1 MEDVMRKIGFAL
13 ASFMA
18 LGVVAPEAPAPL
30 DLIASQTARAAA
42 GDPLVVTGNVV
53 NVRFGPS
60 TNTRIRQQVPRDQ
73 QVMELQ
79 REGDWVRVEI
89 ADSGGREGW
98 IHGSLLAPPGGEPLV
113 AAAPPEEAEP
123 APSEAAAMTEPAPA
137 PPETAAEE
145 QPGVGGP
152 PSSTD
157 VAATEPGEVA
167 VIDPAITGD
176 RAARPAVGQPAP
188 SEPAPATIEPAAA
201 PLRADSAELAR
212 FRQSVDYLTSRAV
225 SVAGVDLFTDVEPG
239 AGGVVQVAATD
250 AWSSIPPAGQQS
262 YANTLLDRWA
272 AARGYGGP
280 VSVQIV
286 DEEGKVLLE
295 SSREQ

>member
-1 MEDVMRKIGFAL
+1 M
-13 ASFMA
+13 
-18 LGVVAPEAPAPL
+18 
-30 DLIASQTARAAA
+30 
-42 GDPLVVTGNVV
+42 LVVTGNVV

-60 TNTRIRQQVPRDQ
+60 TNTRIRQQIPRDQ

-89 ADSGGREGW
+89 VDSSGREGW

-113 AAAPPEEAEP
+113 AAAPEDGDPVAQATPAEP
-123 APSEAAAMTEPAPA
+123 AATIA
-137 PPETAAEE
+137 

-152 PSSTD
+152 EETD
-157 VAATEPGEVA
+157 VAATRPGEVA
-167 VIDPAITGD
+167 VIDPAITGSQ
-176 RAARPAVGQPAP
+176 ATRPAVGRPAEAAP
-188 SEPAPATIEPAAA
+188 SEPAGIAPAAA
-201 PLRADSAELAR
+201 PASTVAADLAR
-212 FRQSVDYLTSRAV
+212 FKQSVDYLNSRAV
-225 SVAGVDLFTDVEPG
+225 SVAGVDLFTDVDAAAP
-239 AGGVVQVAATD
+239 GVVQVAATD

-286 DEEGKVLLE
+286 DDKGKVLLE
-295 SSREQ
+295 STREQ